1 MTDDLAKKLD
11 DTDLNETK
19 SAKIKS
25 KYFDKEKITTLVRGA
40 VEQTLGNQAY
50 RRDLA
55 KQWIEQVTEAVMAH
69 LNSYQ
74 QQKKA
79 EYASGNGGQAGD
91 DGLLPVIM
99 KYMVHVVLLKKSP
112 SVGFHSATSAIW
124 DPSTDGMCSVTW
136 ENETMHLLVTVFE
149 VKGRPSPGSFA
160 KSTKKIIWQT
170 LADLPNHLADLP
182 TSWQTF

>member
-1 MTDDLAKKLD
+1 MTDEQKVSPPD
-11 DTDLNETK
+11 DNTNLNETK

-25 KYFDKEKITTLVRGA
+25 KYFDKEKINVLVKGA
-40 VEQTLGNQAY
+40 VEQTLGNQTY

-74 QQKKA
+74 QQKKS
-79 EYASGNGGQAGD
+79 EYASGAGAKAD
-91 DGLLPVIM
+91 VDGLVPVIM

-149 VKGRPSPGSFA
+149 VNA
-160 KSTKKIIWQT
+160 I
-170 LADLPNHLADLP
+170 
-182 TSWQTF
+182 